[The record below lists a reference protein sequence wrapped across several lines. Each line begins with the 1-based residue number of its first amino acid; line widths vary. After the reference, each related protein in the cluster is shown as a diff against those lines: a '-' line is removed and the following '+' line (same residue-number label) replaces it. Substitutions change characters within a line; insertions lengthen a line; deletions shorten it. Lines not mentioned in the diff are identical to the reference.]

1 MRVTAD
7 VPCALE
13 HDLQDVLDERQP
25 AVEVHADREPGVG
38 VECLRRAGHVPVGQ
52 GTHVAPDLVVL
63 AIDAGL
69 ELGELREYFRG
80 LAAAEQLA
88 AGPEAQV
95 DAGER
100 LHVAVVQRPGDA
112 LALGRGLEVT
122 DARFERQTLLAEVPD
137 EVPGDG
143 EIHGPHRVE
152 IGAVGARHED
162 EAQIQRDARRRHGER
177 PRQPAAEA
185 GGEHREGEEH
195 VGGAAVRAL
204 RDERDAA
211 AEEDV
216 APGRDGRGAR
226 RSGQP
231 AADDQVH
238 RRAVGEVRQHHRERV
253 RIERERSAGE
263 RQPPRERR
271 RRGIDVHRDEAGD
284 GEDHPAA
291 CDVALDL
298 DLGTLSHHVR
308 KQLVCPRG

>member
-1 MRVTAD
+1 DGSGARVRVTAD

-13 HDLQDVLDERQP
+13 HEMQDVLDERQP

-100 LHVAVVQRPGDA
+100 LHVPVVQRPGDP
-112 LALGRGLEVT
+112 LAPGRGLEVA

-143 EIHGPHRVE
+143 EIHGAHRVE
-152 IGAVGARHED
+152 IGAVGARYED
-162 EAQIQRDARRRHGER
+162 EARTQ
-177 PRQPAAEA
+177 
-185 GGEHREGEEH
+185 
-195 VGGAAVRAL
+195 
-204 RDERDAA
+204 
-211 AEEDV
+211 
-216 APGRDGRGAR
+216 RDGRHRVSGGRVGSTYTATKPGTERIIRRCAMWRSLWISGLCRITSGSNSCAREDEPRMPIGQATAQARLPGWQGAR
-226 RSGQP
+226 LSQ
-231 AADDQVH
+231 AAHRAH
-238 RRAVGEVRQHHRERV
+238 RRSVVDR
-253 RIERERSAGE
+253 
-263 RQPPRERR
+263 
-271 RRGIDVHRDEAGD
+271 
-284 GEDHPAA
+284 
-291 CDVALDL
+291 
-298 DLGTLSHHVR
+298 
-308 KQLVCPRG
+308 LVSS